1 MKNTIK
7 LLFILIEMIIITA
20 LFMFGLGFMAT
31 DIWYVGLAMVLISCG
46 IGKLADHFGHFQFGT
61 IYSRALKIYR

>member
-7 LLFILIEMIIITA
+7 LSLILVEMIIITA

-31 DIWYVGLAMVLISCG
+31 DIWYIGFAMVLLSCV
-46 IGKLADHFGHFQFGT
+46 IGKVADHFGHFDFGVA
-61 IYSRALKIYR
+61 YSRALKIYR